1 MINVNNNCPLYY
13 IKLKILVIH
22 KLIKK
27 NLRFM
32 VKYKYTMIMCSYY
45 NNYL

>member
-27 NLRFM
+27 KF
-32 VKYKYTMIMCSYY
+32 KIYGKI
-45 NNYL
+45 